1 MTKSAKKVA
10 KSSVIKD
17 VKPTVAPV
25 PSQDETQFKVEKVVA
40 KKKPLKTS
48 EIFETGFDNVPSP
61 AQIEK
66 NRQMYKKAVS
76 KKGAF

>member
-1 MTKSAKKVA
+1 MTKNAKKVA
-10 KSSVIKD
+10 KSTVVED
-17 VKPTVAPV
+17 VKSTVAPV

-40 KKKPLKTS
+40 KKKPLKKS
-48 EIFETGFDNVPSP
+48 EIFDTGFENAPSP

-66 NRQMYKKAVS
+66 NRQKYKKAVS